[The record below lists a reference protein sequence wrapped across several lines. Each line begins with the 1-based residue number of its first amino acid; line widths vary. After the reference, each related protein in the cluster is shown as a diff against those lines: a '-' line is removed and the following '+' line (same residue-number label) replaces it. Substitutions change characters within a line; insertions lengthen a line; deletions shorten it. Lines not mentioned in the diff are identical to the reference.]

1 MLHELHQLPHL
12 LSGEYQFF
20 LATGSSPTWLAR
32 KCATCRICS
41 NMSNTKNLSAQ
52 KLYLVISGYTTCAHV
67 PSRGPS
73 TVFTIQTLCLR
84 LYHDRGEDTSS
95 SYGWMGI
102 IYNCAVGIFC
112 HLQLHASG
120 LRYLGRGG
128 YLLLTCSTKTVL
140 LQHGWISSAHTCQI
154 QL

>member
-1 MLHELHQLPHL
+1 MQNMFKSEP
-12 LSGEYQFF
+12 LSN
-20 LATGSSPTWLAR
+20 L
-32 KCATCRICS
+32 S
-41 NMSNTKNLSAQ
+41 NPKNLSAQ
-52 KLYLVISGYTTCAHV
+52 KLCLVIIPKQLHHLCPCAILC
-67 PSRGPS
+67 PS
-73 TVFTIQTLCLR
+73 TVLTFQTLCLR

-128 YLLLTCSTKTVL
+128 YLLLTCPTKTVL
-140 LQHGWISSAHTCQI
+140 LQHGWISSDHTCQI
-154 QL
+154 QLWHLNFGLQCG